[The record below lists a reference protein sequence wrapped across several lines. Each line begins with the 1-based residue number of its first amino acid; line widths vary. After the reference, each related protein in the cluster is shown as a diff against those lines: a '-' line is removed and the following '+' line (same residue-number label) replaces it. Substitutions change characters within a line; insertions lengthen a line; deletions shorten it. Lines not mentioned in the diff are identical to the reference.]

1 MPETVNLLS
10 KDSADDRTKIY
21 WSQSREWANLLL
33 ADWKGS
39 ESLLCSIVRGGMPHR
54 CTFYCACFLWYFG
67 GGGVLVLRKLFT
79 GLGREGR
86 AEVSGRRLI
95 DLLLMNFRKAI
106 LKRDDQVNKKD
117 KNWKILILGGACK
130 GPIKMSVCDSEENR
144 RKLAWLV
151 PGYILVSI
159 ST

>member
-1 MPETVNLLS
+1 
-10 KDSADDRTKIY
+10 
-21 WSQSREWANLLL
+21 
-33 ADWKGS
+33 
-39 ESLLCSIVRGGMPHR
+39 
-54 CTFYCACFLWYFG
+54 
-67 GGGVLVLRKLFT
+67 
-79 GLGREGR
+79 
-86 AEVSGRRLI
+86 
-95 DLLLMNFRKAI
+95 MNFRKAI

-130 GPIKMSVCDSEENR
+130 GTIEMSVCDSEENR